1 MDELKLAAMK
11 EIQKC
16 PLSWQLYTFC
26 YWYLMEENGQTL
38 LDNLWPRN
46 AELFGIFKGLIS

>member
-11 EIQKC
+11 GLQKC

-26 YWYLMEENGQTL
+26 YCDLMGGNGQAL

-46 AELFGIFKGLIS
+46 IELFGILKCLII